1 MASGVRNSVLAC
13 VAFIAI
19 VVGMYFYSVTRAPV
33 LSVQELQQRGVVVLP
48 AARELGEFALLDH
61 RGEVFDVNS
70 LLGRWSFLFF
80 GFSACPDVCPT
91 ALAAL
96 AGVER
101 QLQTSTDSALDSTL
115 TSSLK
120 ERFNVVFVTVDPERD
135 DARAL
140 AEYVAVFSPQF
151 TGVTGS
157 RAQLADFAQQLNVAF
172 MKVPMGGGDYSVDHT
187 GNIVIINPLGHY
199 HGFIKMPHDA
209 EKILLGY
216 RSVAEAF

>member
-1 MASGVRNSVLAC
+1 MAPGVRNSVLAC
-13 VAFIAI
+13 VGFIAV
-19 VVGMYFYSVTRAPV
+19 VVGMYFYSMMRTPV
-33 LSVQELQQRGVVVLP
+33 LDVQELQERGVVVLP
-48 AARELGEFALLDH
+48 VARELDDFVLLDH
-61 RGEVFDVNS
+61 RGDDFDITS
-70 LLGRWSFLFF
+70 LRGRWNFLFF

-96 AGVER
+96 AQVER
-101 QLQTSTDSALDSTL
+101 QLETSTDSAL
-115 TSSLK
+115 K
-120 ERFNVVFVTVDPERD
+120 EGFNVVFVTVDPERD
-135 DARAL
+135 DAQAL
-140 AEYVAVFSPQF
+140 AQYVEIFSPQF

-157 RAQLADFAQQLNVAF
+157 REQLAEFARQLNVAF
-172 MKVPMGGGDYSVDHT
+172 MKVPLEGGDYSVDHT

>member
-19 VVGMYFYSVTRAPV
+19 VVGMYFYSVTRTPV
-33 LSVQELQQRGVVVLP
+33 LNVQELQQQGVVVLP
-48 AARELGEFALLDH
+48 VARELEEFALLDH
-61 RGEVFDVNS
+61 RGDVFDVNS
-70 LLGRWSFLFF
+70 LLDRWSFLFF

-96 AGVER
+96 AQVER
-101 QLQTSTDSALDSTL
+101 QLQTNIDSALD
-115 TSSLK
+115 SSLK

-135 DARAL
+135 DAPTL
-140 AEYVAVFSPQF
+140 TQYVEVFSPRF

-157 RAQLADFAQQLNVAF
+157 LAQLAEFARQLNVAF
-172 MKVPMGGGDYSVDHT
+172 MKVPVEGGDYSVDHT

-216 RSVAEAF
+216 RSVAGAF